1 MWDTALVELEEGT
14 PPEVAARIEKA
25 VTDDDRKQWKG
36 RYAGAVG
43 AGIAG
48 RCEGAGVSITREI

>member
-36 RYAGAVG
+36 GTPEQWALDRWPL
-43 AGIAG
+43 
-48 RCEGAGVSITREI
+48 